1 MYDMIPS
8 VYVSVPPRNFGFC
21 LRWLAEALLT
31 KLPSME
37 AHLATWPLSEFWR
50 LDGLNGLQ
58 IGVIL
63 TIDIHWDDP
72 PSRWHHPGTH
82 LTRMIYCFFF
92 TRNQISKSQQSWKKS
107 RTFFW
112 VRKGMFQQ
120 TEYIHIYTITNGRF
134 LSNVMFVHLNL
145 GL

>member
-1 MYDMIPS
+1 MFGEDPLFIYLYIFIYIYIKIYILLNLYMYDMIPS
-8 VYVSVPPRNFGFC
+8 VYVSVPPRILVSTG
-21 LRWLAEALLT
+21 RWLAEALLT

-72 PSRWHHPGTH
+72 PSRCQVGGCSFLVSPP
-82 LTRMIYCFFF
+82 
-92 TRNQISKSQQSWKKS
+92 
-107 RTFFW
+107 FFW
-112 VRKGMFQQ
+112 FPKMWWHRLELDGGQSCDS
-120 TEYIHIYTITNGRF
+120 
-134 LSNVMFVHLNL
+134 L
-145 GL
+145 